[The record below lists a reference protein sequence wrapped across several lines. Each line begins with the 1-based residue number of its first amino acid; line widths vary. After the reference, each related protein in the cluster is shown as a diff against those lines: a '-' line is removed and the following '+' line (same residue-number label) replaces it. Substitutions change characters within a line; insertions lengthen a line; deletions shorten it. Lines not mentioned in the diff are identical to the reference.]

1 MEFFQLWDEHLSD
14 KIKQDIS
21 SQKLEFKLN
30 VYFAVYPHLHRGT
43 LGNQVSFSVMLYIVD
58 MLCTVYYYAI
68 KVTLDTFYNLRHKSN
83 RSYRCEWDWCS
94 PSSLRMGF
102 NSQQKLQFFS

>member
-43 LGNQVSFSVMLYIVD
+43 LGNQVSFSIIYSM
-58 MLCTVYYYAI
+58 CTV
-68 KVTLDTFYNLRHKSN
+68 
-83 RSYRCEWDWCS
+83 
-94 PSSLRMGF
+94 
-102 NSQQKLQFFS
+102 